1 MSDWTVFFFSLLIAT
16 WSDEVSTSLIDLL
29 FSHVVSD
36 HWTGQ
41 KNPALS
47 DTSVQEVRVS
57 VQEVGFLP
65 ATSNT
70 PLELE
75 SYEGSDEAAK
85 QQEHVQHDRPSDCKM
100 VIVPDSKLDDTVAL
114 PLR

>member
-1 MSDWTVFFFSLLIAT
+1 MWFFCSVA

-41 KNPALS
+41 NNQTLS

-57 VQEVGFLP
+57 VQEVGVLP
-65 ATSNT
+65 STSTT
-70 PLELE
+70 PPELD
-75 SYEGSDEAAK
+75 SYEELDEATKHHGYTK
-85 QQEHVQHDRPSDCKM
+85 QDSQSDCEV
-100 VIVPDSKLDDTVAL
+100 VIVPDSNLDDTQAL
-114 PLR
+114 SLR

>member
-1 MSDWTVFFFSLLIAT
+1 MLACYFFHQCAAC
-16 WSDEVSTSLIDLL
+16 SDEVSTSLIDLL

-41 KNPALS
+41 NNNPSLS

-65 ATSNT
+65 AATTT
-70 PLELE
+70 PPEQD
-75 SYEGSDEAAK
+75 SYEVFDEATK
-85 QQEHVQHDRPSDCKM
+85 EHGYTQQDSQSECRVAS
-100 VIVPDSKLDDTVAL
+100 VPDSKLDDTQAP

>member
-1 MSDWTVFFFSLLIAT
+1 MSFFFFFLLLAAT

-41 KNPALS
+41 SNPAAS
-47 DTSVQEVRVS
+47 DTTLQEVRVS
-57 VQEVGFLP
+57 VQEVGFP
-65 ATSNT
+65 APASDA

-75 SYEGSDEAAK
+75 SFEGSGGAAK
-85 QQEHVQHDRPSDCKM
+85 HQEQAQPDGQPDYVAL
-100 VIVPDSKLDDTVAL
+100 IVADAKLDDAAAAP